1 VFFQGKK
8 STMQSKTPP
17 MGEKAAKLGDSAQF
31 IRSVSLS
38 SFSLFFLNDCKQE
51 QLVFQP
57 FLP

>member
-1 VFFQGKK
+1 
-8 STMQSKTPP
+8 MQSKTPP
-17 MGEKAAKLGDSAQF
+17 MGEKVAKLGDSAQF